1 MFHHSVA
8 LTFIPPITLPCFIL
22 QLSFSLLLHCE
33 LVHIHPFNM
42 GWTKSAKR
50 KLSFPIITAIICT
63 LTFIFLLYTER
74 ISTISYGSILRFKPC
89 PKRNSADDRELQSDQ
104 LDNPTDESL
113 DFDPDECSV
122 THGKWVF
129 NTSIKPLYSDMTC
142 PFIDKQYSCI
152 KNGRN
157 DSDYRYW
164 EWQPDDCML
173 PRFDPEIALRKLRG
187 KRLMF
192 VGDSL
197 QRNQWES
204 FVCLI
209 ESVIPKG
216 KKSMKRGHV
225 HSVFKAK
232 EYDATI
238 EFYWAPFL
246 VESNTDIPIKSDPKQ
261 RIIKVDSIAQ
271 RAKHWLG
278 ADILVFNTYV
288 WWMSGL
294 KTKALWGEFENGEEG
309 YEELDTTVSYR
320 VALRTWANWIDS
332 TVDPKKTRVFFT
344 TMSPSHQKNKE
355 WGNINGIRCYN
366 ETRPVM
372 KKGHWG
378 TGSNK
383 EMMNVV
389 ANVMGRM
396 KVPVTVLNITQLS
409 EYRID
414 AHTSIYGE
422 LRGKLLTAEQRA
434 NPLHFADCIHWC
446 LPGVPDTWNQ
456 LLFAYL

>member
-173 PRFDPEIALRKLRG
+173 PSFVKLSIFRFDPEIALRKLRG

-192 VGDSL
+192 AGDSL

-216 KKSMKRGHV
+216 KKSMKRGRV

-294 KTKALWGEFENGEEG
+294 KTKAL
-309 YEELDTTVSYR
+309 
-320 VALRTWANWIDS
+320 
-332 TVDPKKTRVFFT
+332 
-344 TMSPSHQKNKE
+344 NKE

>member
-1 MFHHSVA
+1 
-8 LTFIPPITLPCFIL
+8 
-22 QLSFSLLLHCE
+22 
-33 LVHIHPFNM
+33 M
-42 GWTKSAKR
+42 GWTK
-50 KLSFPIITAIICT
+50 LSLPIITAIVFT
-63 LTFIFLLYTER
+63 FLAFIFLLYTER
-74 ISTISYGSILRFKPC
+74 ITTVSRFKLNC
-89 PKRNSADDRELQSDQ
+89 PKRISADDDRALESDSI
-104 LDNPTDESL
+104 DNPVDDIL

-122 THGKWVF
+122 NHGKWMF
-129 NTSIKPLYSDMTC
+129 NSSIKPLYTDRTC
-142 PFIDKQYSCI
+142 PYIDKQYSCI

-157 DSDYRYW
+157 DSYYLHW
-164 EWQPDDCML
+164 EWKPDDCML
-173 PRFDPEIALRKLRG
+173 PRFDPEVALRKLQG

-192 VGDSL
+192 IGDSL
-197 QRNQWES
+197 QRNQWIS
-204 FVCLI
+204 FICLVD
-209 ESVIPKG
+209 SVIPKD
-216 KKSMKRGHV
+216 KKSMKRGRV

-261 RIIKVDSIAQ
+261 RIIKVDSISQ
-271 RAKHWLG
+271 RAKNWLG

-309 YEELDTTVSYR
+309 YEELETTVSYR

-332 TVDPKKTRVFFT
+332 TIDPSKTKVFFT

-355 WGNINGIRCYN
+355 WGNINGIRCFN
-366 ETRPVM
+366 ETRPVT

-378 TGSNK
+378 SGSNK

-389 ANVMGRM
+389 ASVMRRM
-396 KVPVTVLNITQLS
+396 KVPVTVLNVTQLS

-422 LRGKLLTAEQRA
+422 LQGKLLTDEQRA
-434 NPLHFADCIHWC
+434 DPLHFADCIHWC

>member
-294 KTKALWGEFENGEEG
+294 KTKAL
-309 YEELDTTVSYR
+309 
-320 VALRTWANWIDS
+320 
-332 TVDPKKTRVFFT
+332 
-344 TMSPSHQKNKE
+344 NKE

>member
-1 MFHHSVA
+1 
-8 LTFIPPITLPCFIL
+8 
-22 QLSFSLLLHCE
+22 
-33 LVHIHPFNM
+33 M
-42 GWTKSAKR
+42 GWTKSTRR
-50 KLSFPIITAIICT
+50 KLSLLIITAILCT
-63 LTFIFLLYTER
+63 FLTFIFLLYTER
-74 ISTISYGSILRFKPC
+74 ITTISRFKLNC
-89 PKRNSADDRELQSDQ
+89 PKRNSADDRALESDSI
-104 LDNPTDESL
+104 DNPGDDIL

-122 THGKWVF
+122 NHGKWMF
-129 NTSIKPLYSDMTC
+129 NSLIKPLYTDRTC
-142 PFIDKQYSCI
+142 PYIDKQYSCI
-152 KNGRN
+152 KNGRK
-157 DSDYRYW
+157 DSYYLHW
-164 EWQPDDCML
+164 EWKPDDCML
-173 PRFDPEIALRKLRG
+173 PRFDPEVALQKLQG

-197 QRNQWES
+197 QRNQWIS
-204 FVCLI
+204 FICLV
-209 ESVIPKG
+209 ESVIPKD
-216 KKSMKRGHV
+216 KKSMKRGRV

-261 RIIKVDSIAQ
+261 RIIKVDSISQ
-271 RAKHWLG
+271 RAKNWLG

-309 YEELDTTVSYR
+309 YEELETAVSYR

-332 TVDPKKTRVFFT
+332 TIDPSKTKVFFT

-355 WGNINGIRCYN
+355 WGNVNGIRCFN
-366 ETRPVM
+366 ETRPVT

-389 ANVMGRM
+389 ASVMRRM
-396 KVPVTVLNITQLS
+396 KVPVTVLNVTQLS

-422 LRGKLLTAEQRA
+422 LQGKLLTNEQRA
-434 NPLHFADCIHWC
+434 DPLHFADCIHWC

>member
-1 MFHHSVA
+1 
-8 LTFIPPITLPCFIL
+8 
-22 QLSFSLLLHCE
+22 
-33 LVHIHPFNM
+33 M
-42 GWTKSAKR
+42 GWTKSARR
-50 KLSFPIITAIICT
+50 KLSLPIITAIICT
-63 LTFIFLLYTER
+63 LFAFIFL
-74 ISTISYGSILRFKPC
+74 ISTIGSISRFKPC
-89 PKRNSADDRELQSDQ
+89 SKRNSADGRALESDWK
-104 LDNPTDESL
+104 DNPVDDKN
-113 DFDPDECSV
+113 DFDPDECCV
-122 THGKWVF
+122 NHGKWVF
-129 NTSIKPLYSDMTC
+129 NSSIKPLYTDRTC
-142 PFIDKQYSCI
+142 PYIDKQYSCI

-157 DSDYRYW
+157 DSYYLHW

-173 PRFDPEIALRKLRG
+173 PRFNPEMALSKLRG

-204 FVCLI
+204 FICLV

-246 VESNTDIPIKSDPKQ
+246 VESNTDMPIKSDPKE
-261 RIIKVDSIAQ
+261 RIIKVDSISQ

-278 ADILVFNTYV
+278 VDILVFNTYV

-294 KTKALWGEFENGEEG
+294 KTKALWGEFENGEGG

-332 TVDPKKTRVFFT
+332 TIDPSKTRVFFT

-355 WGNINGIRCYN
+355 WGNINGIRCFN

-389 ANVMGRM
+389 ASVMGRM
-396 KVPVTVLNITQLS
+396 KVPVTVLNVTQLS

-422 LRGKLLTAEQRA
+422 LQGKLLTDEQRA
-434 NPLHFADCIHWC
+434 DPLHFADCIHWC

-456 LLFAYL
+456 LLFSYL

>member
-1 MFHHSVA
+1 MSRHSVA
-8 LTFIPPITLPCFIL
+8 LTFIPPITLPCFIV

-42 GWTKSAKR
+42 RWTKSAKR

-74 ISTISYGSILRFKPC
+74 ISTVSSGSILRFKPC
-89 PKRNSADDRELQSDQ
+89 PKRNFADDRELESDQ
-104 LDNPTDESL
+104 LDNPTDDSL
-113 DFDPDECSV
+113 VFDPDECSV

-129 NTSIKPLYSDMTC
+129 NTSIKPLYLDRTC
-142 PFIDKQYSCI
+142 PYIDKQYSCI

-157 DSDYRYW
+157 DSNYRYW
-164 EWQPDDCML
+164 EWQPDNCML

-216 KKSMKRGHV
+216 KKSMKRGRV

-246 VESNTDIPIKSDPKQ
+246 VESNTDIPIKSDPNQ

-294 KTKALWGEFENGEEG
+294 KTKAL
-309 YEELDTTVSYR
+309 
-320 VALRTWANWIDS
+320 
-332 TVDPKKTRVFFT
+332 
-344 TMSPSHQKNKE
+344 NKE

-372 KKGHWG
+372 KKGFWG

-389 ANVMGRM
+389 ANIIGRM

-422 LRGKLLTAEQRA
+422 LQGKLLTAEQRA
-434 NPLHFADCIHWC
+434 DPLHFADCIHWC

>member
-1 MFHHSVA
+1 
-8 LTFIPPITLPCFIL
+8 
-22 QLSFSLLLHCE
+22 
-33 LVHIHPFNM
+33 M
-42 GWTKSAKR
+42 GWTKSVRR
-50 KLSFPIITAIICT
+50 KHSLLIITAILCT
-63 LTFIFLLYTER
+63 FLAFIFLLYTER
-74 ISTISYGSILRFKPC
+74 ITTILRFKPNC
-89 PKRNSADDRELQSDQ
+89 PKRISADHRTLKSDPV
-104 LDNPTDESL
+104 DNQADDAF

-122 THGKWVF
+122 AHGKWVF
-129 NTSIKPLYSDMTC
+129 NSSIKPLYTDWTC
-142 PFIDKQYSCI
+142 PYIDKQYSCI

-157 DSDYRYW
+157 DSYYLHW

-173 PRFDPEIALRKLRG
+173 PRFDPEISLRKLQG

-204 FVCLI
+204 FICLV
-209 ESVIPKG
+209 ESVIPEG
-216 KKSMKRGHV
+216 KKSMKRGRV

-261 RIIKVDSIAQ
+261 RIIKVDSISQ
-271 RAKHWLG
+271 RAKNWLG
-278 ADILVFNTYV
+278 VDILVFNTYI

-294 KTKALWGEFENGEEG
+294 KTKALLGEFENGEEG

-332 TVDPKKTRVFFT
+332 TIDPKTTKVFFT
-344 TMSPSHQKNKE
+344 TMSPSHSKNKE
-355 WGNINGIRCYN
+355 WGNENGIRCFN
-366 ETRPVM
+366 ETRPVS

-389 ANVMGRM
+389 ASVVRKM
-396 KVPVTVLNITQLS
+396 KVPITVLNVTQLS

-414 AHTSIYGE
+414 GHTSIYGE
-422 LRGKLLTAEQRA
+422 LQGKLLTDEQRA
-434 NPLHFADCIHWC
+434 DPLHFADCIHWC

-456 LLFAYL
+456 LLFSYL

>member
-173 PRFDPEIALRKLRG
+173 PSFVKLSIFRFDPEIALRKLRG

-294 KTKALWGEFENGEEG
+294 KTKAL
-309 YEELDTTVSYR
+309 
-320 VALRTWANWIDS
+320 
-332 TVDPKKTRVFFT
+332 
-344 TMSPSHQKNKE
+344 NKE

>member
-1 MFHHSVA
+1 
-8 LTFIPPITLPCFIL
+8 
-22 QLSFSLLLHCE
+22 
-33 LVHIHPFNM
+33 M
-42 GWTKSAKR
+42 GWTK
-50 KLSFPIITAIICT
+50 LSLPIITAIVFT
-63 LTFIFLLYTER
+63 FLAFIFLLYTER
-74 ISTISYGSILRFKPC
+74 ITTISRFKLNC
-89 PKRNSADDRELQSDQ
+89 PKRISADDDRALESDSI
-104 LDNPTDESL
+104 DNPVDDIL

-122 THGKWVF
+122 NHGKWMF
-129 NTSIKPLYSDMTC
+129 NSSIKPLYTDRTC
-142 PFIDKQYSCI
+142 PYIDKQYSCI

-157 DSDYRYW
+157 DSYYLHW
-164 EWQPDDCML
+164 EWKPDDCML
-173 PRFDPEIALRKLRG
+173 PRFDPAVALRKLQG

-197 QRNQWES
+197 QRNQWIS
-204 FVCLI
+204 FICLVD
-209 ESVIPKG
+209 SVIPKD
-216 KKSMKRGHV
+216 KKSMKRGRV

-261 RIIKVDSIAQ
+261 RIIKVDSISQ
-271 RAKHWLG
+271 RAKNWLG

-309 YEELDTTVSYR
+309 YEELETAVSYR

-332 TVDPKKTRVFFT
+332 TIDPSKTKVFFT

-355 WGNINGIRCYN
+355 WGNINGIRCFN
-366 ETRPVM
+366 ETRPVT

-378 TGSNK
+378 NGSNK

-389 ANVMGRM
+389 ASVMRRM
-396 KVPVTVLNITQLS
+396 KVPVTVLNVTQLS

-422 LRGKLLTAEQRA
+422 LQGKLLTDEQRA
-434 NPLHFADCIHWC
+434 DPLHFADCIHWC

>member
-1 MFHHSVA
+1 
-8 LTFIPPITLPCFIL
+8 
-22 QLSFSLLLHCE
+22 
-33 LVHIHPFNM
+33 M
-42 GWTKSAKR
+42 GWTK
-50 KLSFPIITAIICT
+50 LSLPIITAIVFT
-63 LTFIFLLYTER
+63 FLAFIFLLYTER
-74 ISTISYGSILRFKPC
+74 ITTVSRFKLNC
-89 PKRNSADDRELQSDQ
+89 PKRISADDDRALESDSI
-104 LDNPTDESL
+104 DNPVDDIL

-122 THGKWVF
+122 NHGKWMF
-129 NTSIKPLYSDMTC
+129 NSSIKPLYTDRTC
-142 PFIDKQYSCI
+142 PYIDKQYSCI

-157 DSDYRYW
+157 DSYYLHW
-164 EWQPDDCML
+164 EWKPDDCML
-173 PRFDPEIALRKLRG
+173 PRFDPEVALRKLQG

-197 QRNQWES
+197 QRNQWIS
-204 FVCLI
+204 FICLVD
-209 ESVIPKG
+209 SVIPKD
-216 KKSMKRGHV
+216 KKSMKRGRV

-261 RIIKVDSIAQ
+261 RIIKVDSISQ
-271 RAKHWLG
+271 RAKNWLG

-309 YEELDTTVSYR
+309 YEELETAVSYR

-332 TVDPKKTRVFFT
+332 TIDPSKTKVFFT

-355 WGNINGIRCYN
+355 WGNINGIRCFN
-366 ETRPVM
+366 ETRPVT

-378 TGSNK
+378 SGSNK

-389 ANVMGRM
+389 ASVMRRM
-396 KVPVTVLNITQLS
+396 KVPVTVLNVTQLS

-422 LRGKLLTAEQRA
+422 LQGKLLTDEQRA
-434 NPLHFADCIHWC
+434 DPLHFADCIHWC